1 MDARKITVLE
11 AEALDS
17 ELRRLRSIV
26 DVPQEELVDVACRI
40 SLLKDRIEEFRQ
52 GKVTS
57 VEHLRSFRSSIK

>member
-26 DVPQEELVDVACRI
+26 DVPQEDLADVACRI
-40 SLLKDRIEEFRQ
+40 SFLKDRIEEFRQ
-52 GKVTS
+52 EKLT
-57 VEHLRSFRSSIK
+57 SFRSPVK